1 MGITQSDID
10 ALLSTAGDLAADAE
24 DQVAETAPQ
33 AVPAALAPAG
43 PGTQPPSEP
52 RTSSRPARRELDRIL
67 NLSLPLAV
75 RLAQQQMPVE
85 RVLEINVGV
94 IIEFDRS
101 FEAELDLMIGDCRI
115 GTGHAVKVGENFGL
129 CIDRIGN
136 LDEKIKAL
144 GGTESR
150 T

>member
-10 ALLSTAGDLAADAE
+10 ALLSTAGEPASNAE
-24 DQVAETAPQ
+24 DQVAETAPPGP
-33 AVPAALAPAG
+33 PASLAPASPG
-43 PGTQPPSEP
+43 PQAPSAP
-52 RTSSRPARRELDRIL
+52 RASDPPARRELDRIL

-115 GTGHAVKVGENFGL
+115 GAGHAVKAGENFGL

-144 GGTESR
+144 GGTES
-150 T
+150 TP

>member
-1 MGITQSDID
+1 M
-10 ALLSTAGDLAADAE
+10 
-24 DQVAETAPQ
+24 
-33 AVPAALAPAG
+33 
-43 PGTQPPSEP
+43 
-52 RTSSRPARRELDRIL
+52 
-67 NLSLPLAV
+67 
-75 RLAQQQMPVE
+75 
-85 RVLEINVGV
+85 LEINVGV

-101 FEAELDLMIGDCRI
+101 FEADLDLMIGDCRI

-144 GGTESR
+144 GGAESR